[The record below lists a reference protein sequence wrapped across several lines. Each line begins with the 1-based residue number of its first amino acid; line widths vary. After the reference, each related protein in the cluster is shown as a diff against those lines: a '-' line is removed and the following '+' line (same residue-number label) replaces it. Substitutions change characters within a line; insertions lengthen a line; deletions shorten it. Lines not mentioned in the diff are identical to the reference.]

1 MKKCFQVLFNR
12 PLQFED
18 EVIYGFRVPCDERAL
33 RLANY
38 CVEEVIGKWCFI
50 SRHGG
55 KIVDKTKW
63 VDMSSRVYHSGA
75 ATRLYSYTAAL
86 NTNTYYRIDEYW
98 VEDDYDLTD
107 AKITEQDWFNLRCE
121 MEGQDYRTG
130 YNGWLQS
137 YQKVFSR
144 YQRQLCVSDNGIVKL
159 DFDDQED
166 QIEMSKILE

>member
-63 VDMSSRVYHSGA
+63 VDMSGRVYHSGA
-75 ATRLYSYTAAL
+75 ATRLYSYTASL
-86 NTNTYYRIDEYW
+86 NTNTYFRVDEYW
-98 VEDDYDLTD
+98 VDDDYNFED
-107 AKITEQDWFNLRCE
+107 ANITEQDWFNLRCE

-137 YQKVFSR
+137 YQKVFLR
-144 YQRQLCVSDNGIVKL
+144 YQRQLCASDNGITKL
-159 DFDDQED
+159 DFDVQEGLMW
-166 QIEMSKILE
+166 MSKNL

>member
-1 MKKCFQVLFNR
+1 MFNR

-38 CVEEVIGKWCFI
+38 CVEEVIGKWCFLTK
-50 SRHGG
+50 HGG
-55 KIVDKTKW
+55 KIQDKTKW
-63 VDMSSRVYHSGA
+63 VDMSGRVYRSGA

-98 VEDDYDLTD
+98 VDDDYNLED

-144 YQRQLCVSDNGIVKL
+144 YQRQLCASDNGIAKL
-159 DFDDQED
+159 DFVD
-166 QIEMSKILE
+166 LEKFQDVQNPRKMRGI